1 MYFDLGIGDLHR
13 TSHLYNVH
21 LSAVDCI
28 YLYDVIACTLTFSDE
43 ASRDLRLLVT
53 FFNSS
58 SRSLHLLQVEIGR
71 EVLGFDIVIATQAWK
86 NLQVTDVHFS
96 LWQKIRVFN
105 WTLFFKC
112 SFKKSVMKLLTTLS
126 LLTLLFLN
134 RRIRNPMTEVLTPN
148 SPCIPA

>member
-58 SRSLHLLQVEIGR
+58 SRSLHLLPGNKGR
-71 EVLGFDIVIATQAWK
+71 KVLGFGISILTYTILEGSSHVDFK
-86 NLQVTDVHFS
+86 NLCLPSYFS
-96 LWQKIRVFN
+96 VGGVCC
-105 WTLFFKC
+105 TY
-112 SFKKSVMKLLTTLS
+112 SSETSALS
-126 LLTLLFLN
+126 SALSSSPS
-134 RRIRNPMTEVLTPN
+134 RITSLRAT
-148 SPCIPA
+148 